1 MNKLTKIA
9 ILSISLL
16 TVMTCSAVSPA
27 LSNISNA
34 FPNASINAIKL
45 IVTLPALITIPVSLS
60 SDKLTKWINKKQ
72 ILMLGILIY
81 LIGGLGAA
89 FSNSIEVILINRA
102 TIGVGLGLIM
112 PLAQSLIG
120 DFYTGNERMKLTGY
134 ANAIGNLGGI
144 IANVLVG
151 ILASISWRYSFS
163 VYALGLL
170 VIILNIIGLPDKKE
184 SIVSKKMQGKLN
196 IKVIYLAIGIFLV
209 SVIFFIIPTN
219 LSLFIANENLGGSEF
234 SGIAMGIFTFAGF
247 AAGMVLAQLIKKLRK
262 YTTSFAVATMTLGFG
277 LLYCSHNVLL
287 IVISVFLVGFGVGI
301 IIPLIILTASN
312 VCDEGTNNFSLSV
325 ITSSM
330 FFGQFL
336 SPFVVQFI
344 GNILGNTTIRFSFGF
359 LSIILL
365 ILLIIILVFN
375 LNTGRLIFGNKQMRK

>member
-45 IVTLPALITIPVSLS
+45 IVTLPALITIPVSLL